1 MKITIEANKELSI
14 PIQKLKH
21 QPIKNFLSFNPTIAF
36 DNHPSAR
43 GLKKEE
49 EENKSTNLNINFTE
63 KKNKNIKI
71 TLDSVESEIYN
82 NEIFYTKN
90 NDINNNPNNNCL
102 SINYEPIKKQNTF
115 TKEEEE
121 FDKDITHLIQK
132 RENSEIIIN
141 KFQKFANCKL

>member
-1 MKITIEANKELSI
+1 MKITIEANKELST

-63 KKNKNIKI
+63 KKK
-71 TLDSVESEIYN
+71 
-82 NEIFYTKN
+82 
-90 NDINNNPNNNCL
+90 
-102 SINYEPIKKQNTF
+102 
-115 TKEEEE
+115 
-121 FDKDITHLIQK
+121 
-132 RENSEIIIN
+132 
-141 KFQKFANCKL
+141 

>member
-1 MKITIEANKELSI
+1 MKITSEKNKESST

-21 QPIKNFLSFNPTIAF
+21 QPIKNFLSFTQTIAF

-43 GLKKEE
+43 GLNKEE
-49 EENKSTNLNINFTE
+49 EKNKSTNLNINFTE
-63 KKNKNIKI
+63 KKNKNCKI
-71 TLDSVESEIYN
+71 TLDTVESEIFN

-90 NDINNNPNNNCL
+90 NNINNNNNNCL
-102 SINYEPIKKQNTF
+102 SINYEPIKKQNNF